1 MKGETNM
8 RHYLKDKW
16 LCVMLCFL
24 MASPFTTGCGK
35 SPTGD
40 DNTPPAVPPQGTMY
54 VDFSFFKTNPT
65 SHPIQPDAALTKF
78 NFLTAF
84 AVVTFFNAAVLVG
97 LSIPAAA
104 TAAAL
109 SVEPTF
115 ESDGKFHWDFSYPE
129 TNPTLTLELT
139 ARVRPSTVE
148 WEMHVT
154 SVTPVLNNFLWYDGV
169 SALDGKSG
177 TWQFYDLN
185 QPNQSV
191 ETVFI
196 EWEFVADNDRNLT
209 FTNVHEGAQGFGD
222 ILQYQVAD
230 ADVSMIFYQA
240 TNEDSVHVNWNMTT
254 GEGFIIAPE
263 YNGGQ
268 KACWDAT
275 QNDVACPN

>member
-1 MKGETNM
+1 MQPS
-8 RHYLKDKW
+8 LQDKW
-16 LCVMLCFL
+16 LIALMCFL
-24 MASPFTTGCGK
+24 MASPFASGCGE

-65 SHPIQPDAALTKF
+65 DHPIQPDAALIKL

-84 AVVTFFNAAVLVG
+84 AVVTFFNAAVLIG

-115 ESDGKFHWDFSYPE
+115 ESDAKFHWNFTYPE

-139 ARVRPSTVE
+139 ARVLPATVE
-148 WEMHVT
+148 WEMRVT
-154 SVTPVLNNFLWYDGV
+154 SVAPALNDFLWYDGV
-169 SALDGKSG
+169 SDLDGQSG
-177 TWQFYDLN
+177 TWQFYNLN
-185 QPNQSV
+185 QPTQNV

-196 EWEFVADNDRNLT
+196 EWEFVADDDHTLT
-209 FTNVHEGAQGFGD
+209 FTNVHQGAQGFGD
-222 ILQYQVAD
+222 VLQYQVAD
-230 ADVSMIFYQA
+230 EDVSMIFYQA
-240 TNEDSVHVNWNMTT
+240 ANDDSVHVNWNMTT

-263 YNGGQ
+263 YQDGQ
-268 KACWDAT
+268 KACWDST
-275 QNDVACPN
+275 QNDVECPN